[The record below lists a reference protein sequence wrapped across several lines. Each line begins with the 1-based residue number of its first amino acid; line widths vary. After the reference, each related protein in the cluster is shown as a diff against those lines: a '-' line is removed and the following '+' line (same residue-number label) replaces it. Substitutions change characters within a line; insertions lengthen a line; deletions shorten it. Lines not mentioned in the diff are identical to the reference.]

1 LSKIIAS
8 MKELGYANVASKYL
22 GDILKKEGQ
31 FKEAIEHYKEAI
43 DSRRGDFNAKIQFEI
58 ADLYEKLEDNESAI
72 AEYMKVGYVYP
83 DSIAIVVDS
92 QLQAARLFEKESRW
106 DDAERLYKKISVMD
120 AADSEYARERLE
132 WIKRN
137 KN

>member
-1 LSKIIAS
+1 
-8 MKELGYANVASKYL
+8 
-22 GDILKKEGQ
+22 
-31 FKEAIEHYKEAI
+31 
-43 DSRRGDFNAKIQFEI
+43 
-58 ADLYEKLEDNESAI
+58 
-72 AEYMKVGYVYP
+72 MKVGYVYP

-120 AADSEYARERLE
+120 AADSEYARQRLE